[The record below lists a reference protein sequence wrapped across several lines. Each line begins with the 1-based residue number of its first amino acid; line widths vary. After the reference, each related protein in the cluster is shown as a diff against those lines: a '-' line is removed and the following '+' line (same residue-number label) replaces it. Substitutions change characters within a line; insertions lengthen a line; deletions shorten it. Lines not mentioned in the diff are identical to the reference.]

1 MRLKRQIN
9 FLVAASSA
17 RLKIMTFFL
26 GFTNFIPTERPID
39 KSKEANGRLKEI
51 KDNKLIG
58 IDTEFS

>member
-26 GFTNFIPTERPID
+26 GFTNFIPTERSID
-39 KSKEANGRLKEI
+39 KSKEAKGRL
-51 KDNKLIG
+51 
-58 IDTEFS
+58 